1 MVRAETQTLR
11 KFDGTFHIVFSV
23 KYKKIN
29 VRRRVGPAGVTGDS
43 LESQSPVLVL
53 PWLDGSE
60 NPIVL
65 TR

>member
-11 KFDGTFHIVFSV
+11 KFDGAFHIVFSV

-53 PWLDGSE
+53 PWLGGSE

>member
-29 VRRRVGPAGVTGDS
+29 VRRRVRPAGVTGDS

>member
-1 MVRAETQTLR
+1 MVRAETKTLR
-11 KFDGTFHIVFSV
+11 KFDGAFHIIFSF
-23 KYKKIN
+23 KYKKID
-29 VRRRVGPAGVTGDS
+29 VRRRVGPAGVTGES

-53 PWLDGSE
+53 PWLCGSE